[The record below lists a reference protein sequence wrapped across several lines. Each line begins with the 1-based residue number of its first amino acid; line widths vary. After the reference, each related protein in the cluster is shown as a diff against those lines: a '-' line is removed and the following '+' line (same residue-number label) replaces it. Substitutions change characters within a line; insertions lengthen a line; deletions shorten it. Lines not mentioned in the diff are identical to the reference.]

1 MEGSGSHMSLLL
13 HLATLSDTGLVRE
26 RNEDAV
32 QCDPPRGILVVADG
46 MGGHPAG
53 DVASRLAAETA
64 SRTLLTWDPAAV
76 FLEPTDP
83 DAPEGSRSPL
93 GDRMA
98 EAVTEANER
107 ILDDARRHPD
117 RAGMGTTLTALLAD
131 RTTGRWAIGHV
142 GDSRAYRFAEGSLHQ
157 ITRDDSWVQEQVEAG
172 VMTPERAREHPY
184 ANVLSRA
191 LGLDRQVEPTVY
203 EGPLTPGEVFLLC
216 TDGLSGMIEDE
227 RIREVLAESTGV
239 DEAAAALVQAAR
251 EQGGRDNITVG
262 LLAVTSD

>member
-1 MEGSGSHMSLLL
+1 MSFLL
-13 HLATLSDTGLVRE
+13 HLATRSDTGLVRA
-26 RNEDAV
+26 RNEDAMA
-32 QCDPPRGILVVADG
+32 CHPSRGILVVADG

-53 DVASRLAAETA
+53 DVASRLAAEAA
-64 SRTLLTWDPAAV
+64 SRTLLTWDPAAG
-76 FLEPTDP
+76 FLAPTGP
-83 DAPEGSRSPL
+83 DAPGSSRSPL

-131 RTTGRWAIGHV
+131 RATGRWAIGHV
-142 GDSRAYRFAEGSLHQ
+142 GDSRAYRLADGVLHQ

-203 EGPLTPGEVFLLC
+203 EDSLAPGDVFLLC
-216 TDGLSGMIEDE
+216 TDGLSGMIDDP
-227 RIREVLAESTGV
+227 RIREILADGLDVERAADALV
-239 DEAAAALVQAAR
+239 EAAR
-251 EQGGRDNITVG
+251 KQGGRDNITVG
-262 LLAVTSD
+262 LLAVTST